1 MEYTN
6 EAFIKMTLALM
17 PGTIFNDCIFD
28 ECNLI
33 IFDDNIVT
41 NNCKLINNKITIV
54 ERVL

>member
-17 PGTIFNDCIFD
+17 PNTILTDCVFE

-33 IFDDNIVT
+33 IFDDSIVT
-41 NNCKLINNKITIV
+41 NNCKLINNNFIIV
-54 ERVL
+54 QRVL